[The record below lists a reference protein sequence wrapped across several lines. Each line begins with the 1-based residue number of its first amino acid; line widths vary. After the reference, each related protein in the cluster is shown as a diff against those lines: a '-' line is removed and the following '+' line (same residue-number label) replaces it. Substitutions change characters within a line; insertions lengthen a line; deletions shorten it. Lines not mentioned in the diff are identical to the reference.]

1 MLFLFNHFKIPRIPT
16 GATWFGIGSLSYGIW
31 SNRNRN
37 VPAGGQQVEEINKIQ
52 SDLEIIRQQNDE
64 ILRNQNKSLKE
75 KLFDLFSNKKNKLS
89 DESSILDNILDYIQ
103 SYSDFLQN
111 LTFEQ
116 QIILFN
122 FLCSILLLSY
132 IVSILIIFYS
142 NYLIERFDL
151 EKRIPRIAVFLRYR
165 AKFQKYYL
173 YWNTICIIIILIVL
187 STTNFVLFLDFYF

>member
-37 VPAGGQQVEEINKIQ
+37 RQQVEEINKIQ

-64 ILRNQNKSLKE
+64 ILNNQNKSFKE
-75 KLFDLFSNKKNKLS
+75 KFFDLLSNKKNKLS
-89 DESSILDNILDYIQ
+89 DESTVFDNVREYFNY
-103 SYSDFLQN
+103 YSDFLQN

-116 QIILFN
+116 QILLFN

-132 IVSILIIFYS
+132 FLSILIIFYS

-151 EKRIPRIAVFLRYR
+151 EKRYPRIAVFLRYR

-173 YWNTICIIIILIVL
+173 YWNTICIITILIVL

>member
-1 MLFLFNHFKIPRIPT
+1 MASWH
-16 GATWFGIGSLSYGIW
+16 
-31 SNRNRN
+31 
-37 VPAGGQQVEEINKIQ
+37 
-52 SDLEIIRQQNDE
+52 
-64 ILRNQNKSLKE
+64 KSLKE
-75 KLFDLFSNKKNKLS
+75 KFFDLFSNKKNKLS

-151 EKRIPRIAVFLRYR
+151 EKRYPRIAIYLRYR
-165 AKFQKYYL
+165 AKFQKYYY
-173 YWNTICIIIILIVL
+173 YWNIICIMIILIVML
-187 STTNFVLFLDFYF
+187 STNFVLFIDFYF

>member
-1 MLFLFNHFKIPRIPT
+1 MLFLFFNNFKIPRIPT

-37 VPAGGQQVEEINKIQ
+37 RQQVEEINKIQ

-89 DESSILDNILDYIQ
+89 DESSILDNILDSIQ

-116 QIILFN
+116 QILLFN

-132 IVSILIIFYS
+132 FLSILMIFCQ
-142 NYLIERFDL
+142 LAR
-151 EKRIPRIAVFLRYR
+151 
-165 AKFQKYYL
+165 
-173 YWNTICIIIILIVL
+173 
-187 STTNFVLFLDFYF
+187 

>member
-1 MLFLFNHFKIPRIPT
+1 MASWH
-16 GATWFGIGSLSYGIW
+16 
-31 SNRNRN
+31 
-37 VPAGGQQVEEINKIQ
+37 
-52 SDLEIIRQQNDE
+52 
-64 ILRNQNKSLKE
+64 KSLKE
-75 KLFDLFSNKKNKLS
+75 KFFDLFSNKKNKLS

-122 FLCSILLLSY
+122 FLCSILVLSY

-151 EKRIPRIAVFLRYR
+151 EKRYPRIAVYLRYR
-165 AKFQKYYL
+165 AKFQKYY
-173 YWNTICIIIILIVL
+173 ILP
-187 STTNFVLFLDFYF
+187 SWGEYHMHYDYFNCHAFD